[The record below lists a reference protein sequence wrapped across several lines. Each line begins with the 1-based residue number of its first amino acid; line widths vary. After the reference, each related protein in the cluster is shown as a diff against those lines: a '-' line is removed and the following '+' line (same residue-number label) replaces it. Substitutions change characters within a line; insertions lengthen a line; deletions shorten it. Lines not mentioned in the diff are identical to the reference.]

1 MWEKFPTEGGPCRGE
16 GVKWATIKFNWK
28 LFYVFQSKQTQIN
41 NLRHGL

>member
-1 MWEKFPTEGGPCRGE
+1 MWEKFPTEGVLVE